1 MRRRTVVNV
10 AGWVLAVLVAA
21 PYSVFAQTSSIAGVV
36 KDTTGAVVPGVTVE
50 AGSPA
55 LIERTRTAVTDEQ
68 GQYKILGLRPG
79 TYSVTFSLA
88 GFGSVK
94 REGVELTANFAGTV
108 NAEMR
113 IGSIEESVTV
123 SGQSPIV
130 DVHNVVQQNTISRE
144 VFDALPSGKTIPAYA
159 SMTPGVIIPPTAQ
172 DVGGSKGE
180 ISVRM
185 TIHGGRAGDQRLLQ
199 DGMRT
204 NSAEGSGRGFFANPA
219 NAQEIT
225 LDLGGGSAE
234 QELGGIQ
241 MNVVPKEGGNRY
253 SGFFLANVTNQ
264 SLQSDNLTPELQ
276 QRGLTKVNGVDKI
289 WDANA
294 AFGGPIKQD
303 TLWFFTAHRSW
314 GNASR
319 VAGVFENKTIQS
331 WFYTPD
337 LEKQAIVDYRNRAH
351 SLRLTWQ
358 ASRRNKVNL
367 SYDIQ
372 DNCDCHR
379 DLGDGTR
386 SPEAT
391 AIYSYSPNYLVQG
404 SWSFP
409 LSNRVLIE
417 AGGTGLLFDWPNL
430 RQPGVTPDTIS
441 VQEQSTG
448 FRYRAAASGYGN
460 KYSSQINYKF
470 ATSYITG
477 SHAFKTGAFVQQG
490 WRRHVNEVNGDM
502 SYRFNN
508 RVPNRVTLWA
518 TPIVLVE
525 NLKANAGAFAQDQW
539 TIDRLTLNLGLR
551 FDYLNAN
558 VPEQHLGAGR
568 FVPARDFAAVP
579 CVPCWKDFSPRF
591 AASYDLFGT
600 GKTALKASFG
610 KYMAAEFVATARN
623 NNPVQTSVS
632 NANRNW
638 TDANQDFIPQESELG
653 GLSNTSF
660 GQVNIT
666 TRYDDTVL
674 RGFDGREHDWQTSVA
689 VQHQLATRV
698 GVSIGY
704 YRTSWKNLQATDNLE
719 VTSADY
725 DPYSLVAPSSPQLP
739 GGGGYTITGLYD
751 VSRAKFGRV
760 NNLVVHASRFGD
772 RTDIY
777 NGVDV
782 NFNARI
788 RPGAFVQGGFSTGRE
803 TTSACYVV
811 DNPQDLRFC
820 EIKPPF
826 QTQMKLLGGYT
837 LPGGVQVSGT
847 FQTLPGIPIS
857 ASYTASN
864 TEIAPSLGR
873 SLASGANG
881 TATIELIEPSTLF
894 EGRIHQLDT
903 RLSRTF
909 RMHRTKLQAMFDVY
923 NLLNASPILQ
933 INTTYGPSW
942 LTPTAILDA
951 RLFKFGVQV
960 DF

>member
-1 MRRRTVVNV
+1 VKRPSVVTVMVFV
-10 AGWVLAVLVAA
+10 FLLLAHTA
-21 PYSVFAQTSSIAGVV
+21 SAQTSSIAGVV
-36 KDTTGAVVPGVTVE
+36 RDTTGAVVPGVIVE
-50 AGSPA
+50 AASPA
-55 LIERTRTAVTDEQ
+55 LIEKVRTAVTDDQ
-68 GQYKILGLRPG
+68 GQYKIVGLRPG
-79 TYSVTFSLA
+79 VYSVAFTLTGFST
-88 GFGSVK
+88 VR
-94 REGVELTANFAGTV
+94 REGIELTANFAGTV

-123 SGQSPIV
+123 SGQSPTV
-130 DVHNVVQQNTISRE
+130 DVHNVVQQNVISRD
-144 VFDALPSGKTIPAYA
+144 VFDAIPSGKTIPAYA
-159 SMTPGVIIPPTAQ
+159 SMTVGVSIPPTAQ

-180 ISVRM
+180 VSIRM
-185 TIHGGRAGDQRLLQ
+185 TIHGSREGDQRLHQ

-204 NSAEGSGRGFFANPA
+204 NSAEGAGRGFFANPA

-234 QELGGIQ
+234 SELGGIQ

-253 SGFFLANVTNQ
+253 SGFFLTNFTNHN
-264 SLQSDNLTPELQ
+264 LQSGNLTPGLEA
-276 QRGLTKVNGVDKI
+276 RGLTKVNGVDKI

-303 TLWFFTAHRSW
+303 ALWFFTAHRSW
-314 GNASR
+314 GNSSR
-319 VAGVFENKTIQS
+319 VAGVFENKTPQS

-358 ASRRNKVNL
+358 ASRRNKFNL
-367 SYDIQ
+367 SYDLQ

-391 AIYSYSPNYLVQG
+391 AIFSYSPNYLVQG

-409 LSNRVLIE
+409 LSNKLLFE

-460 KYSSQINYKF
+460 KYSSQINYKYS
-470 ATSYITG
+470 TSYITG
-477 SHAFKTGAFVQQG
+477 SHVFKTGLFVQHG

-508 RVPNRVTLWA
+508 GVPNRVTLWA
-518 TPIVLVE
+518 TPIVLNE
-525 NLKANAGAFAQDQW
+525 NLKANVGVFAQDQW

-551 FDYLNAN
+551 FDYLNAY

-568 FVPARDFAAVP
+568 FVPARDFAEVP
-579 CVPCWKDFSPRF
+579 CVPCWKDLSPRL

-600 GKTALKASFG
+600 GKTALKVSVG
-610 KYMAAEFVATARN
+610 KYMAAEFVGTARN

-638 TDANQDFIPQESELG
+638 TDANGDFVPQENELG
-653 GLSNTSF
+653 GLSNANF
-660 GQVNIT
+660 GKVNIT
-666 TRYDDTVL
+666 TRYDDEVL
-674 RGFDGREHDWQTSVA
+674 KGFGGREHNWQYSTSI
-689 VQHQLATRV
+689 QHELATGV
-698 GVSIGY
+698 GVSVGY
-704 YRTSWKNLQATDNLE
+704 FRTAWKNLTTTDNLA
-719 VTSADY
+719 TTQADY
-725 DPYSLVAPSSPQLP
+725 DEYSLRAPADPRLP
-739 GGGGYTITGLYD
+739 GSGGELITGLYD
-751 VSRAKFGRV
+751 VSRAKFGQV
-760 NNLVVHASRFGD
+760 DNLVQHASRFGG

-777 NGVDV
+777 NGVDF
-782 NFNARI
+782 NFSVRARQ
-788 RPGAFVQGGFSTGRE
+788 GVFVQGGFSTGRQA
-803 TTSACYVV
+803 TNACVAL
-811 DNPQDLRFC
+811 DSQQDLRFC
-820 EIKPPF
+820 EVTPPF

-837 LPGGVQVSGT
+837 FPGGVQASGT
-847 FQTLPGIPIS
+847 FQTLPGIPVV

-864 TEIAPSLGR
+864 SEIAPSLGR
-873 SLASGANG
+873 NLSSGANG
-881 TATIELIEPSTLF
+881 TVTIDLIEPRTIF
-894 EGRIHQLDT
+894 EGRINQLDV
-903 RLSRTF
+903 RLSRPF
-909 RMHRTKLQAMFDVY
+909 RLGRAKLQAMFDVY
-923 NLLNASPILQ
+923 NVLNASPILQ
-933 INTTYGPSW
+933 INTTYGPAW

-951 RLFKFGVQV
+951 RLFKFGVQL